1 MIRILARADNPRG
14 EAHELDWINSQVRL
28 LGKSYV
34 KAARDIQANIDA
46 GIMIILRIEKAQ

>member
-46 GIMIILRIEKAQ
+46 GIMIIVRIEKAQ